1 MAAALFRGRLCL
13 RCIHSELCRVVWRP
27 QAAQFS
33 SKPSDR
39 KQPRRTHIKKAKPQ
53 PAVDIATLLE
63 HLFSQRRPG
72 TAPPPGKVRPTKVSS
87 VSTKPP
93 TTSSVGVPTSNVPPL
108 LKTEP
113 AASNLKQVHS
123 VHKKKTPTFNTNIE
137 TATEPVELKT
147 ASVLPLSEK
156 NIETSSFSAASAA
169 EPLIETTT
177 ESPVEPSLFPVEAL
191 KASAAV
197 AEGPAGP
204 VCQEAARANTL
215 EDLDPV
221 QRLFLEKIREYN
233 NLRRLNQGLME
244 AEPDYVKTMSEE
256 TTKLQRLYGGG
267 DLSSFPEFTF
277 TEPEM
282 DQDS

>member
-72 TAPPPGKVRPTKVSS
+72 TAPPPGK
-87 VSTKPP
+87 
-93 TTSSVGVPTSNVPPL
+93 
-108 LKTEP
+108 
-113 AASNLKQVHS
+113 
-123 VHKKKTPTFNTNIE
+123 
-137 TATEPVELKT
+137 
-147 ASVLPLSEK
+147 
-156 NIETSSFSAASAA
+156 
-169 EPLIETTT
+169 
-177 ESPVEPSLFPVEAL
+177 
-191 KASAAV
+191 
-197 AEGPAGP
+197 
-204 VCQEAARANTL
+204 
-215 EDLDPV
+215 DLDPV